1 MKYISETTDFQ
12 LKNSVVTIG
21 KFDGLHIGHQM
32 LIDHVLELKKQGY
45 QSVMFTFSLHPNNL
59 FNEQET
65 RLIYTNDEK
74 FQKLKEEGLDVLIAY
89 PFTKTTA
96 ALEPEEFIKRVLVEQ
111 CDVKK
116 IIVGNDFKFGKNGR
130 GNVDMLIQY
139 SKQYDYDVYA
149 YEKVE
154 YEDEIVSATRVR
166 EAIREGRMEEV
177 TKMLG
182 RPYSVIGE
190 VVHGQKLGR
199 TIGIPTINIHPE
211 EGKLLPPNGVYSAT
225 VEIDGIEYP
234 GVTNIGYKPT
244 VGDKN
249 KLGVET
255 YIIDYQGDLYGKI
268 LEVKLY
274 HFLRP
279 EQKFNS
285 LEELKNQLHA
295 DVDHSL
301 EKYNTVKG

>member
-1 MKYISETTDFQ
+1 MKYIAETTDFQ

-45 QSVMFTFSLHPNNL
+45 QSVMFTFSLHPYNL
-59 FNEQET
+59 FNEKET

-89 PFTKTTA
+89 PFTTKTA
-96 ALEPEEFIKRVLVEQ
+96 ALEPEDFIKDVLVKQ
-111 CDVKK
+111 CDAKK
-116 IIVGNDFKFGKNGR
+116 IIVGNDFRFGRKGR

-139 SKQYDYDVYA
+139 SKVYGYEVYA

-154 YEDEIVSATRVR
+154 YHDMIVSSTRVR
-166 EAIREGRMEEV
+166 DAIEKGQMEDV

-182 RPYSVIGE
+182 KAFSIIGE
-190 VVHGQKLGR
+190 VVHGRKLGR
-199 TIGIPTINIHPE
+199 TLGMPTINIIPA
-211 EGKLLPPNGVYSAT
+211 EGKLLPPNGVYSST
-225 VEIDGIEYP
+225 VEVDGKEYVA
-234 GVTNIGYKPT
+234 VTNVGYKPT
-244 VGDKN
+244 VGDEN
-249 KLGVET
+249 KLGIET
-255 YIIDYQGDLYGKI
+255 YIIDYSGDLYGRV

-279 EQKFNS
+279 EQKFS
-285 LEELKNQLHA
+285 SIDALEKQMHA
-295 DVDHSL
+295 DQMHAIQ
-301 EKYNTVKG
+301 KFNTLKG